1 MPKLSA
7 VLNDADYTAADDSLK
22 TFYVQNTDTKDWWLS
37 VDDPG
42 KLDVAGQTAFT
53 NLKAK
58 LDGAFKERD
67 AAKNALKPFEGLGK
81 SADEL
86 KAALEAN
93 QPENVTKM
101 VADYETK
108 METLKKSFEEPL
120 NTATEKA
127 KKYEAQVQKALT
139 DAEIAKI
146 IANNDLDPETAPAI
160 LRDYVR
166 AVPREEGSDEYVT
179 RVFENGQPAQV
190 AGQPMSTEQL
200 LSGWREGKKYQRMFI
215 AGDGG
220 GSGAGARQFS
230 IGGGKQFQV
239 SREAS
244 KSNPSL
250 YQNAKAE
257 AEKVGG
263 QVVFTD

>member
-7 VLNDADYTAADDSLK
+7 VLNDAEYAKADDSLK

-58 LDGAFKERD
+58 LDGAYKERD

-101 VADYETK
+101 VADYEAK
-108 METLKKSFEEPL
+108 MEALKKSFEDPL

-127 KKYEAQVQKALT
+127 KKYETQVQKALT
-139 DAEIAKI
+139 DSEIAKI
-146 IANNDLDPETAPAI
+146 VANHNLDPETAPAI

-166 AVPREEGSDEYVT
+166 AVPKEEGSDEYVT
-179 RVFENGQPAQV
+179 RIFENGQPAQI
-190 AGQPMSTEQL
+190 AGQPMSADQL
-200 LSGWREGKKYQRMFI
+200 LGGWREGKKFQRMFI

-220 GSGAGARQFS
+220 GSGQGGRQIS
-230 IGGGKQFQV
+230 IGGGSVIQV

-244 KSNPSL
+244 KTNPAL
-250 YQNAKAE
+250 YQNAKAQ
-257 AEKVGG
+257 AEKTGATV
-263 QVVFTD
+263 QFTD